1 MSGPALIGGV
11 ERTMLVRCTDGGD
24 TAPSPVGNSAGRG
37 RFDLPWELIMLKT
50 RVARKLFFSVS
61 GLVLLSVYFF
71 PWKASGAE
79 RIAGLYSAQSV
90 SYSFPW
96 IAKEAGLFHKYNL
109 DPDIVYIPSSGIA
122 TAALLSGGVEIAMAG
137 GVGFVR
143 AFIQGATDLVFIGSF
158 KNFLTHSI
166 MAGPEIKRPED
177 LKGKKIGVTRLG
189 SNTYYFAV
197 QALRRP
203 GLDPLRDVTFIQFGG
218 TPEILLGL
226 VRGSID
232 AGLVSSPT
240 DAVAV
245 SQGFHYVVYG
255 PDMRISYAAANIVTR
270 RSVIGRR
277 PEVLGQFMRAMAEA
291 SKILHTD
298 REFAYKVLG
307 KLLRVNDRKQLDHAY
322 GGEVKVMEQRLDIN
336 PEGIQ
341 ATLEEVAKID
351 PRAKRVKPQ
360 DLMDRRY
367 LDEMEKSGFF
377 DRLWT
382 EKR

>member
-177 LKGKKIGVTRLG
+177 LKGKK
-189 SNTYYFAV
+189 N
-197 QALRRP
+197 RRHP
-203 GLDPLRDVTFIQFGG
+203 
-218 TPEILLGL
+218 
-226 VRGSID
+226 
-232 AGLVSSPT
+232 A
-240 DAVAV
+240 
-245 SQGFHYVVYG
+245 
-255 PDMRISYAAANIVTR
+255 
-270 RSVIGRR
+270 
-277 PEVLGQFMRAMAEA
+277 
-291 SKILHTD
+291 
-298 REFAYKVLG
+298 
-307 KLLRVNDRKQLDHAY
+307 RK
-322 GGEVKVMEQRLDIN
+322 
-336 PEGIQ
+336 
-341 ATLEEVAKID
+341 
-351 PRAKRVKPQ
+351 
-360 DLMDRRY
+360 
-367 LDEMEKSGFF
+367 
-377 DRLWT
+377 
-382 EKR
+382 